1 MSKYH
6 IQVVDD
12 DPTTVMLL
20 TLLLEKG
27 LDCKVSVANDGQT
40 GVQQAKDLLPNL
52 ILMDWLMPD
61 LDGIEAVKLLK
72 DDVLTAIIPV
82 IFITC
87 INDKAV
93 LMNAYKAGVTD
104 FLNKPINPQELLVR
118 VKSALKMSD
127 FQRENLDTVRK
138 EMLAQ
143 SLKNVYYDGLQSK
156 FLNTLKVYKDT
167 TTTDSNRAETQLKEL
182 IRELEANTKD
192 KTWDRLE
199 TIVQESDPDFL
210 RKLGEKHQNLTRSE
224 IKLCYMLKFNMS
236 TKDISSLT
244 YQTQESVHLAR
255 IRLRKKLKLS
265 SDENLTSYLL
275 SL

>member
-12 DPTTVMLL
+12 DPTTVLLL

-27 LDCKVSVANDGQT
+27 LDCKISVANDGRS

-61 LDGIEAVKLLK
+61 LDGLEAVKQLK
-72 DDVLTAIIPV
+72 EDVLTAIIPV

-87 INDKAV
+87 INDKE
-93 LMNAYKAGVTD
+93 LLIKAYDAGVTD
-104 FLNKPINPQELLVR
+104 FLNKPINSEEFLAR

-127 FQRENLDTVRK
+127 FQRENLDSVRK

-156 FLNTLKVYKDT
+156 YLNTLKEYKDAAST
-167 TTTDSNRAETQLKEL
+167 NIAKADGQLKDL
-182 IRELEANTKD
+182 IRELETNTKD

-199 TIVQESDPDFL
+199 NIVLESEPDFL
-210 RKLGEKHQNLTRSE
+210 RKLGEKHQNLSRSE
-224 IKLCYMLKFNMS
+224 IKLCYMLKLNLS
-236 TKDISSLT
+236 TKDIASLT

-255 IRLRKKLKLS
+255 IRLRKKLKLT
-265 SDENLTSYLL
+265 SDENLTGYLL

>member
-1 MSKYH
+1 
-6 IQVVDD
+6 
-12 DPTTVMLL
+12 
-20 TLLLEKG
+20 
-27 LDCKVSVANDGQT
+27 
-40 GVQQAKDLLPNL
+40 
-52 ILMDWLMPD
+52 MPD

-87 INDKAV
+87 VPDKSV
-93 LMNAYKAGVTD
+93 MMNAYEVGVTD
-104 FLNKPINPQELLVR
+104 FINKPIISDELLVR

-127 FQRENLDTVRK
+127 FQRENLDGVRK

-156 FLNTLKVYKDT
+156 FLNTLKEFKDAAST
-167 TTTDSNRAETQLKEL
+167 ETIKTDSPLRDV

-199 TIVQESDPDFL
+199 TIVQESDSEFL
-210 RKLGEKHQNLTRSE
+210 RKLGDKHQNLTRTE
-224 IKLCYMLKFNMS
+224 IKLCYMLKLNMS
-236 TKDISSLT
+236 TKDISNLT

-255 IRLRKKLKLS
+255 IRLRKKLKLT
-265 SDENLTSYLL
+265 SDENLSGYLL